1 MTKRN
6 EKVVPPLG
14 IVFDMLAIPWNLLS
28 GFFTGVA
35 APLAAIAG
43 MVALVRVLTGKVP
56 YLGHVYTDDEGERHL
71 SFKLMAPEA
80 VKGLLEEQKVEIGG
94 DILKMQAEIKAIIEE
109 TKAAAQEEAEA
120 TETEA

>member
-6 EKVVPPLG
+6 EKVVPALG
-14 IVFDMLAIPWNLLS
+14 IVFDMLAIPCNLLS

-56 YLGHVYTDDEGERHL
+56 YLGHVFTDDEGERHL
-71 SFKLMAPEA
+71 SFKLVSPEE
-80 VKGLLEEQKVEIGG
+80 VKGLFEEQKEEIGG
-94 DILKMQAEIKAIIEE
+94 DILKMQADIKAIIEE
-109 TKAAAQEEAEA
+109 TKAAAKEEAEA
-120 TETEA
+120 AETEA

>member
-6 EKVVPPLG
+6 EKVVPAVD
-14 IVFDMLAIPWNLLS
+14 IVFDVLAIPWNFLS

-43 MVALVRVLTGKVP
+43 MVALVRLFTGKVP
-56 YLGHVYTDDEGERHL
+56 YLGHVYVDDDGERHL
-71 SFKLMAPEA
+71 SFKLVAPEA
-80 VKGLLEEQKVEIGG
+80 VKDLFEEQKEEIGG

-109 TKAAAQEEAEA
+109 AKAAAQGEAQAEQAEA
-120 TETEA
+120 

>member
-6 EKVVPPLG
+6 EKVVPALG
-14 IVFDMLAIPWNLLS
+14 IVFDMLAIPWNLLC

-43 MVALVRVLTGKVP
+43 MVALIRVLTGKVP

-80 VKGLLEEQKVEIGG
+80 VKGLFEEQKEEIGG

-109 TKAAAQEEAEA
+109 TRGMAKEEDQTAA
-120 TETEA
+120 